1 MSAAE
6 VQHDQITAGSEV
18 NGEPF
23 DGSDLHVVGLDAEN
37 GSAGNRGF
45 TATPR
50 PPVTNEGLAKAV
62 IRMARAARTRT
73 QNPAAAVDSGAEP
86 FDPETMATF
95 WATVREGLDELEA
108 DMAWELHEQGF
119 SWAELGTAH
128 RFSKQAAIKRWNRD
142 RCQVCDGALTDGAG
156 KAISHNHEEA

>member
-6 VQHDQITAGSEV
+6 VQHDQITDGAEV
-18 NGEPF
+18 NGAAF
-23 DGSDLHVVGLDAEN
+23 DGETLRLVGPDAETA
-37 GSAGNRGF
+37 SAGNRGF

-73 QNPAAAVDSGAEP
+73 QNPAAAVDAGAEP
-86 FDPETMATF
+86 FDPATMADF
-95 WATVREGLDELEA
+95 WRTVRAGLDELES

-119 SWAELGTAH
+119 SWAELGAAH
-128 RFSKQAAIKRWNRD
+128 EFTKQAAIKRWNRD

-156 KAISHNHEEA
+156 RPIRHNHDEA